1 MGLPNFRIQDF
12 VEILILAFV
21 VYRLITQA
29 RGTRAVSMFFGVL
42 VLVAFAVIAA
52 VARLETINWFVDRVA
67 AVWVLALLIVF
78 QPEVRRLLSNLGRN
92 RLVRLFIGVR
102 ERVIDTVI
110 RVVAEFSRDRVGAL
124 VIFERDVP
132 LGDFAERG
140 VRLNSDVNAEILWA
154 VFEKKSPLHDGAVI
168 IEGNIITAA
177 AVMLPL
183 TDNPAVAKSL
193 GARHRAAI
201 GITEVSDALALCVS
215 EDDGTVSLADKG
227 ELTLYRDL
235 SALKADVLN
244 RMKGRA

>member
-21 VYRLITQA
+21 VYRLMTQA

-42 VLVAFAVIAA
+42 VLVAFAVVAA

-92 RLVRLFIGVR
+92 RLIRLFIGVR

-124 VIFERDVP
+124 IIFERDVP

-140 VRLNSDVNAEILWA
+140 VRMNSDVNAEILWA

-183 TDNPAVAKSL
+183 TDNPTVAKSL

-227 ELTLYRDL
+227 EITLYRDL
-235 SALKADVLN
+235 SALKTDVLN